1 MDFYFY
7 FSNHSMHSTVHHR
20 LKTAITKKIVLL
32 AAPQAVGVCNVAFI
46 TKATPDTA
54 DSHGCSWLVSS
65 SYPQAVSA
73 KPSVHH
79 TWKFQCLLTFLEA
92 MTPKVFFPVWSS
104 AIFFYLFKSA
114 GRDEAS

>member
-1 MDFYFY
+1 MY
-7 FSNHSMHSTVHHR
+7 
-20 LKTAITKKIVLL
+20 
-32 AAPQAVGVCNVAFI
+32 NVAFI

-73 KPSVHH
+73 KTSVHH

-92 MTPKVFFPVWSS
+92 MTPKVLFLCGPLLYLNQLEEGKLADCGRPYSGRKAKKLLYIWDICQKRSS
-104 AIFFYLFKSA
+104 
-114 GRDEAS
+114 